1 MRAVAF
7 ARSFPVWQ
15 PPTLPA
21 PPPTRLGLP
30 SRPDTRVGKPFA
42 RPVGYDDDDSTPR
55 QDGKIPRPPFFGG
68 ACFPIPARPR
78 EGHGRRKRTHTP
90 QTHIPVDIGMLT
102 ILPHRLGV
110 RHFVGMLWSV
120 QLASYGR
127 HRRFGRGWG
136 ALQDSKGGVGVV
148 LDAPQNDEIL
158 L

>member
-1 MRAVAF
+1 MTRMGYTNDGSMRAVAF

-78 EGHGRRKRTHTP
+78 EGRERIILFRK
-90 QTHIPVDIGMLT
+90 QN
-102 ILPHRLGV
+102 
-110 RHFVGMLWSV
+110 V
-120 QLASYGR
+120 QNSEHDRKSRMNNLFSRDFHCFAID
-127 HRRFGRGWG
+127 FF
-136 ALQDSKGGVGVV
+136 K
-148 LDAPQNDEIL
+148 I
-158 L
+158 